1 MTEALFTALKQ
12 GATLATANARLARS
26 VRQEFNAR
34 QLAAGLA
41 AWPTPSILP
50 WPAFIQSLW
59 SRHAGGEPPVLTP
72 IQEQALWESIVEA
85 SPESASLI
93 QSQAAARLAADAWRL
108 VHEWR
113 VPISGKK
120 RQPAW
125 EATVETSAFH
135 GWAQQFQFHSRWLN
149 RIDSAQQTEWLLNHA
164 VTGPSELWLAGFDEL
179 TPRQRALLAALE
191 QTGTRLTHFT
201 APAPAMGA
209 APSLAG
215 FADATAETEAA
226 AVWSRRRLEANP
238 QARIG
243 VVVQDLEQRRPAF
256 ERAFRLAAPGAF
268 HISLGPLLAA
278 RPMIAAALRMLEFGA
293 EQVGWETVS
302 SLLLSPWAAR
312 FGEERSRRAAYE
324 LVLRRGPSAPLTAG
338 GLARH
343 TACPPA
349 LSRALWQVDML
360 RRAWPPEQPPAAWS
374 AAFAALLDAFGWP
387 GSEPLTSQEFQVMEA
402 WRASLSE
409 LASTGV
415 AFQSITRTRAL
426 EMLRRL
432 AGNKR
437 FEVESPGEP
446 IQIMGLLEAAGGRFD
461 HLWIAGMNDEVWPA
475 RPAPN
480 PFVPLALQRQF
491 NLPHASPAR
500 ELAFATRTSQR
511 LLQSA
516 DEVVVSYAKADSERE
531 LAPSPLFAMLPRH
544 VTIEAPSTVAL
555 ALDGIPFETLHD
567 SQAPPMAEGARQSG
581 GTRALEMQAKC
592 PFRAFAEM
600 RLGARELETPEAGLD
615 PRERGGFLHTALELF
630 WKSLPSSAALRA
642 ASPELVAEVLA
653 GSVDAA
659 LAARRSGDDDALSA
673 RLIALERLRLI
684 ELLESWIELEKRREI
699 EFTVEEPE
707 QERTVELGGLTVQV
721 RLDRLDRLATGSYA
735 LVDYKSRAPQL
746 ADWEGERPE
755 SPQLPIYAVSAREPL
770 AALSFAQVRS
780 GENLFR
786 GYSTIDG
793 ALPGAKAVEPAVLAA
808 RIDEWRRVLDALG
821 RDFRAGGAAVDPKDR
836 FDTCKQC
843 HLAALCR
850 VSEKKGAA
858 R

>member
-1 MTEALFTALKQ
+1 MTEDLFRALEL

-50 WPAFIQSLW
+50 WQAFIQQLW

-93 QSQAAARLAADAWRL
+93 QPQAAARLAADAWRL

-120 RQPAW
+120 RLPAW
-125 EATVETSAFH
+125 EATAETGVFH

-149 RIDSAQQTEWLLNHA
+149 RIDSAQQTEWLSNHA

-191 QTGTRLTHFT
+191 QTGTRVTHFSAT
-201 APAPAMGA
+201 SSGIGA
-209 APSLAG
+209 ASSLAG
-215 FADATAETEAA
+215 FADATVETEAA
-226 AVWSRRRLEANP
+226 AAWSRRRLEANP

-243 VVVQDLEQRRPAF
+243 VVVQDLERRRPAF

-268 HISLGPLLAA
+268 HISLGPPLAA

-293 EQVGWETVS
+293 EQVEWDTAS

-312 FGEERSRRAAYE
+312 FGEERSRRAACE
-324 LVLRRGPSAPLTAG
+324 LALRRGPSVQLTAS

-349 LSRALWQVDML
+349 LSRAIWQVDTL
-360 RRAWPPEQPPAAWS
+360 RRAWPNEQAPAGWS

-387 GSEPLTSQEFQVMEA
+387 GSEPLTSEEFQVMEA

-415 AFQSITRTRAL
+415 AFQAVTRTRAL

-432 AGNKR
+432 ADNKR

-446 IQIMGLLEAAGGRFD
+446 IQIMGLLEAAGSRFD

-480 PFVPLALQRQF
+480 PFIPLALQRQF

-516 DEVVVSYAKADSERE
+516 DEVVVSYAKADAERE

-544 VTIEAPSTVAL
+544 LTIEVAPVTAL
-555 ALDGIPFETLHD
+555 VDEVPFETLD
-567 SQAPPMAEGARQSG
+567 DATAPPMAEGARQSG

-615 PRERGGFLHTALELF
+615 PRERGGFLHKALEMF
-630 WKSLPSSAALRA
+630 WKRLPSSAALRA
-642 ASPELVAEVLA
+642 ASPESVTEVLA
-653 GSVDAA
+653 ESVDAA
-659 LAARRSGDDDALSA
+659 LAARRFGGEDALSA

-721 RLDRLDRLATGSYA
+721 RLDRLDRLAGGSYA

-770 AALSFAQVRS
+770 AALSFAQVRT

-793 ALPGAKAVEPAVLAA
+793 ALPGAKAIEPAALAD
-808 RIDEWRRVLDALG
+808 RIEEWRRVLDNLG
-821 RDFRAGGAAVDPKDR
+821 RDFRAGRAEVDPKDR
-836 FDTCKQC
+836 FDTCQQC